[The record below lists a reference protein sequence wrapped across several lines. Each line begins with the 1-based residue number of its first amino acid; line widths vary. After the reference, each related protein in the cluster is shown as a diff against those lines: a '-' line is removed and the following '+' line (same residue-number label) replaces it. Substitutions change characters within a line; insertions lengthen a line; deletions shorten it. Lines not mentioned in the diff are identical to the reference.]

1 MCGFVQILQNY
12 GADLTLAC
20 ADMYGFYSENLG
32 SNPAVKCTCSIFLL
46 CISFLYIK
54 NQNLAEYRI
63 LLIEHKYRTPLIFI
77 FVYFSFLSLFGLGK
91 D

>member
-20 ADMYGFYSENLG
+20 ADMYGFYSQNLG
-32 SNPAVKCTCSIFLL
+32 SHPAVKCTCSIFLL

-63 LLIEHKYRTPLIFI
+63 LLIEHKYPPPPLIFD
-77 FVYFSFLSLFGLGK
+77 FVYFFVFMLILG
-91 D
+91 